1 MLDDREL
8 GCAVGRGDGAL
19 SRGAVACLWFG
30 GLVKRCSGGVWR
42 PQHKTQPPPRR
53 DVGRSL
59 QPPVLFEG
67 VQRATHPNKDG
78 MGGQGVGTRTEE
90 VQDSRGEGGAGKG
103 HSHREAASAFGGKH
117 QSLTPSLVKGP
128 SSAGAPLTSQG
139 GQGWANPKEGTAR
152 RKWPL
157 SVVSPGCL

>member
-1 MLDDREL
+1 MEE
-8 GCAVGRGDGAL
+8 CGDP
-19 SRGAVACLWFG
+19 STR
-30 GLVKRCSGGVWR
+30 
-42 PQHKTQPPPRR
+42 HNPPPRR

-78 MGGQGVGTRTEE
+78 MGGQEVGTRTGE

-139 GQGWANPKEGTAR
+139 GQGSFPRKEQHVGNG
-152 RKWPL
+152 L
-157 SVVSPGCL
+157 CLWFHLGASNLLAQLI